1 MFLVKQRRWLHHV
14 KERLASSTEQTANS
28 IIRNSSTTITNP
40 PPPPPRLQLAPPP
53 SIATTTSSSTAAATT
68 TAVRSL
74 NDCVLLIYIRK
85 GYCCEHH
92 LLCLMGKC
100 YDHAREAMQ
109 LSSQVNKQASA
120 PNNRQAEGIAQ
131 LLHTPKAVVARVRK
145 ALF

>member
-1 MFLVKQRRWLHHV
+1 MSAFFKSLRMFVVKQRRWLHHV

-28 IIRNSSTTITNP
+28 IIRNSSTTTTNPPPPP

-53 SIATTTSSSTAAATT
+53 PPIATTTSSSTAAATT

-92 LLCLMGKC
+92 LLCLIGKC
-100 YDHAREAMQ
+100 HDHAREAMQ
-109 LSSQVNKQASA
+109 ISSQVNKQASV
-120 PNNRQAEGIAQ
+120 
-131 LLHTPKAVVARVRK
+131 PKSR
-145 ALF
+145 